1 MNKRLFKLGQTVAT
15 PGALA
20 LMEKYKVDG
29 AYLLSRHITGDW
41 GDLEAEDKAMNDKAV
56 KTGEDRIFSSY
67 NLDGKNNRIWII
79 TEWDRS
85 VTTLLLPEEY

>member
-1 MNKRLFKLGQTVAT
+1 MSKHLFKLGQTVAT

-29 AYLLSRHITGDW
+29 AYLIHRHITGDW
-41 GDLEAEDKAMNDKAV
+41 GDLEAEDKAMNDEAA

-67 NLDGKNNRIWII
+67 NLDGKDNRIWII
-79 TEWDRS
+79 TEWNRS